1 MTERI
6 GIVSTAHGRGTGAFI
21 VLEHLMRAWRPEWT
35 PLLLRHPD
43 RMRAMGV
50 RARQRFDERYRV
62 VTMAAGYLR
71 F

>member
-1 MTERI
+1 M
-6 GIVSTAHGRGTGAFI
+6 
-21 VLEHLMRAWRPEWT
+21 
-35 PLLLRHPD
+35 LLRHPD

-62 VTMAAGYLR
+62 VPMAAGYLR